1 MFQSAGMILPHECHK
16 KHPLMWDFDSQTAAN
31 VSEVETKVLLC
42 AFPTNDKESEL
53 CWWEDTN
60 VTDKTR
66 KCIPNPIQHFCY
78 EPLALFPPSKH
89 CDKAVLPFLFSFPFL
104 LTPLSAPFRSP
115 RRFRPLWLWKPAV
128 ANYGET
134 KGGTW
139 TGSPGSTASQAGR
152 QPLSVPVESSN
163 SSLPPASCCEHRTR
177 GGMSMQEDNAAN
189 GNSNLGSPLSACGF
203 FFFSFLLTF
212 TLLPRL
218 SSPRSL
224 SKGLSL

>member
-42 AFPTNDKESEL
+42 AFPTNDKESDVEL

-89 CDKAVLPFLFSFPFL
+89 CDKAVLPFLFFCSLFPFFSL
-104 LTPLSAPFRSP
+104 LCPLLLDLHAAFVLSGCENLPLPIMERQREGRGRVLPAAQPAKQAGSLSVFPWKAATHLFP
-115 RRFRPLWLWKPAV
+115 RLPAV
-128 ANYGET
+128 NTEHGEVCQRRKT
-134 KGGTW
+134 M
-139 TGSPGSTASQAGR
+139 
-152 QPLSVPVESSN
+152 QP
-163 SSLPPASCCEHRTR
+163 
-177 GGMSMQEDNAAN
+177 M
-189 GNSNLGSPLSACGF
+189 
-203 FFFSFLLTF
+203 LTQ
-212 TLLPRL
+212 T
-218 SSPRSL
+218 
-224 SKGLSL
+224 